1 MNNSDHKTIYK
12 FADHLFRESHGKMIA
27 LLSVKFGYQQ
37 IDNIVDAVQE
47 AFEVAL
53 NEWKYKGI
61 PNNSFAWLIQV
72 SKNKLINKIKR
83 DAVGNQIILQFHTE
97 DLQLDPDEAEDSLI
111 RLLVYFSK
119 INLSDRN
126 KLIIALFYLCGFGY
140 VEISHAL
147 MLSIEAI
154 KKIID
159 RSKSLIKDFAVQ
171 YEDYDLK
178 VLQNEMPYLLHVLY
192 LMFNEGFKSSR
203 KNGSIHHDLCFESIR
218 LAILLKNY
226 QQESCELNAI
236 IALFFFHVARFPARM
251 HNDIWISM
259 EHQDR
264 TLWDKNLIAEGF
276 AYLNRIDLKKNKL
289 NKYYL
294 EALIASVHLSA
305 VNYKKTNWQLLSKL
319 YTQLTL
325 LEPTI
330 AVQINKIIVESNYL
344 PIAGLIEK
352 INNFEPDLNE
362 FLKFPFYTTLAH
374 LYEKNKMN
382 QLASTYYLRALLHTK
397 NHFDRDYIQQKI
409 AQIGQSQGII

>member
-1 MNNSDHKTIYK
+1 MNNSDHNTINK
-12 FADHLFRESHGKMIA
+12 FTDHLFRESHGKMIA
-27 LLSVKFGYQQ
+27 LLSAKFGYQQ

-47 AFEVAL
+47 AFEAAL

-61 PNNSFAWLIQV
+61 PNHSFAWLIQV

-83 DAVGNQIILQFHTE
+83 EAIGRHITCQFHAE

-126 KLIIALFYLCGFGY
+126 KVIIALFYLCGFGY
-140 VEISHAL
+140 IEISHAL
-147 MLSIEAI
+147 MLPLETI
-154 KKIID
+154 KKMIG
-159 RSKSLIKDFAVQ
+159 RSKSMIKDFAIQ
-171 YEDYDLK
+171 YEDYDLN
-178 VLQNEMPYLLHVLY
+178 VLHKEMPYLLHVLY

-203 KNGSIHHDLCFESIR
+203 KNGSIHHDLCFEAIR
-218 LAILLKNY
+218 LAVLIKNY
-226 QQESCELNAI
+226 QQENCELNAI
-236 IALFFFHVARFPARM
+236 LALFFFHIARFPARM
-251 HNDIWISM
+251 DNNMWISM

-276 AYLNRIDLKKNKL
+276 AYLNQIDLKKNRL

-305 VNYKKTNWQLLSKL
+305 VQYEKTNWQLLSKL

-330 AVQINKIIVESNYL
+330 SVEINKIIVESNYL
-344 PIAGLIEK
+344 PISGLIEK
-352 INNFEPDLNE
+352 IKNFEPDLNE

-397 NHFDRDYIQQKI
+397 NQFDRDYIGQKI
-409 AQIGQSQGII
+409 TKIVQ